1 MVEMVKFFLK
11 EEWKGKYAALGAFL
25 YIFTAVL
32 ITFLSL
38 PGLDRA
44 SFSAIFWI
52 VVIFTTLQGIS
63 RAFIQMRKNNF
74 VFWQQICSPQV
85 FLASRLITAFLLMFI
100 FTLFAYVVFSVMHG
114 ESGNGGRLFLLVSLF
129 TGMGVSSVFTIS
141 SSIAAKTDNPGVLL
155 PVLTFPVILP
165 VLLVGAKA
173 GKKAIDELGFSALLP
188 DLALLMVF
196 NILIVTMGLV
206 LIRFIWKE

>member
-1 MVEMVKFFLK
+1 MVKFFLK